1 MPNKHFYFAM
11 GALHGAAVVAWAHQ
25 KRHAWYE
32 RYRWMRTLYRWNPDW
47 FLYFPMVI
55 ALFGCL
61 ALVPDALYA
70 LDILPK
76 SVIRSDLF
84 NVFYGYAWFE
94 HMEDR
99 SPRLDWMLNTIG
111 SVLLYALSLMVLGI
125 YAHFVAAELRQH
137 RIIQSVCE
145 QHD

>member
-11 GALHGAAVVAWAHQ
+11 GALHGAAIAVWVHTQ
-25 KRHAWYE
+25 RHAWLK
-32 RYRWMRTLYRWNPDW
+32 RYRWVRRLYHRKPDW
-47 FLYFPMVI
+47 FLYFPVVI

-61 ALVPDALYA
+61 ALVPDTLYA

-94 HMEDR
+94 QMEDR
-99 SPRLDWMLNTIG
+99 SPRQDWLVNSIG
-111 SVLLYALSLMVLGI
+111 SATLYLLAVVALLY
-125 YAHFVAAELRQH
+125 YAIQARQ
-137 RIIQSVCE
+137 RIRLFTI
-145 QHD
+145 

>member
-11 GALHGAAVVAWAHQ
+11 GALHGTAVVVYVHSQ
-25 KRHAWYE
+25 RHTWFQ
-32 RYRWMRTLYRWNPDW
+32 RYRWMRHLYRRHPDW
-47 FLYFPMVI
+47 FLYFPVVI

-61 ALVPDALYA
+61 ALVPDTCYA

-94 HMEDR
+94 QMEDR
-99 SPRLDWMLNTIG
+99 SPRLDWLVNSIG
-111 SVLLYALSLMVLGI
+111 SATLYLLAVVALLYYAIQARQRLRLYGI
-125 YAHFVAAELRQH
+125 
-137 RIIQSVCE
+137 
-145 QHD
+145 